1 MDGATLSLL
10 NTTSSA
16 AVVSVSTSKD
26 KVLAALESLVEEVNN
41 LASQLATLTER
52 GLNGGERGALAS
64 ESTVRA
70 ISDRLK
76 KITTEPIFGYGE
88 NPVYLANLGVS
99 TTKTGGLK
107 INERTFDLA
116 FKDDPQALTSLYSG
130 NPGIPISPGIAKNPA
145 TKDVARLTDVE
156 AVKDV
161 SFHVN
166 QGEIFSILGPNG
178 AGKSTTIL
186 MLTTL
191 LRVTSGSGTI
201 FGLDVEKEDRNV
213 REKIGIALQDTG
225 LDNLLTGRELFFT
238 TARLWGFSKTD
249 AETRTSELLE
259 LVGLEEAADR
269 RVKTYSGGMKRR
281 LDLGLS
287 LVHKPD
293 VLFLDEPTT
302 GLDPGSRRVLWD
314 EIKRLRDGG
323 VTIILTT
330 QYLEEADELA
340 DRISIIDNGLVAAE
354 GTPDEL
360 KALIGGDVITFTFNS
375 DNDVKKAQ
383 QLIENSETEKNQL
396 RVTVENGAEKIP
408 DLLKNLSKNKLEAVS
423 VTANKPSLDD
433 VFLEVT
439 GYRLEGATEEEGL
452 KEEVSENE

>member
-1 MDGATLSLL
+1 MF
-10 NTTSSA
+10 
-16 AVVSVSTSKD
+16 AVEAKNLKKTFKSKD
-26 KVLAALESLVEEVNN
+26 
-41 LASQLATLTER
+41 
-52 GLNGGERGALAS
+52 G
-64 ESTVRA
+64 
-70 ISDRLK
+70 
-76 KITTEPIFGYGE
+76 
-88 NPVYLANLGVS
+88 
-99 TTKTGGLK
+99 
-107 INERTFDLA
+107 
-116 FKDDPQALTSLYSG
+116 
-130 NPGIPISPGIAKNPA
+130 
-145 TKDVARLTDVE
+145 DVE

-375 DNDVKKAQ
+375 DNEVKKAQ

-408 DLLKNLSKNKLEAVS
+408 DLLKHLSNNKLEVVS

-433 VFLEVT
+433 VFLQVT
-439 GYRLEGATEEEGL
+439 GYRLEGAEEEEKL
-452 KEEVSENE
+452 EEEMSENE